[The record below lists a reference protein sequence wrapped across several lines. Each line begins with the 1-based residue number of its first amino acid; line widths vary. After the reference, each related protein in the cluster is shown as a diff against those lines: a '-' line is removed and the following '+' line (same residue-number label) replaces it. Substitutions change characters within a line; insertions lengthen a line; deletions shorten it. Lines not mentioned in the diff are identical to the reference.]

1 MPSDKEIQHFVIN
14 RLESQEV
21 YDHLVQTGQVND
33 DELYFIQGEG
43 EVATEDENGL
53 MSSSDKSK
61 LNGIEEG
68 ATNTI
73 VDDVLTS
80 TSQTHALSAN
90 QGKILNDKI
99 KSISDNIE
107 AVLTSL

>member
-1 MPSDKEIQHFVIN
+1 
-14 RLESQEV
+14 
-21 YDHLVQTGQVND
+21 
-33 DELYFIQGEG
+33 
-43 EVATEDENGL
+43 

>member
-1 MPSDKEIQHFVIN
+1 MSAFLDKAGLTYFWGKIKSA
-14 RLESQEV
+14 LSQKV
-21 YDHLVQTGQVND
+21 DKTSLSS
-33 DELYFIQGEG
+33 
-43 EVATEDENGL
+43 VATSGSYDDLIN
-53 MSSSDKSK
+53 KP
-61 LNGIEEG
+61 
-68 ATNTI
+68 TNTI

-99 KSISDNIE
+99 KFISDNIE